1 MEIRRGSSSGY
12 QREEAIAHETGYCR
26 PMTEADLDL
35 TKKNP
40 PAKPSASAYRIV
52 VASGPNAGASIVVD
66 QNGVDRSLV
75 GTSPTSHLRL
85 TDPHVSRRHVVLEPT
100 AAGLSVLDIG
110 STNGTS
116 INGVRIRE
124 ALVGVGAQIAI
135 GDTVPATEQAPTLP
149 EADSFG
155 RMVGASRSSRR
166 LFALGQ
172 HLATTAVPVLVE
184 GEAGTGKA
192 LFAETLHEAS
202 ARAGG
207 PFIIFDVASVPANRA
222 AALLFDPNGLWE
234 RAAGGT
240 LFVAEP
246 ALLPNDVQRRLVR
259 LVEGKERGPAAVRLV
274 VGSRTDLDT
283 AVEDGRVREDF
294 FHAFVGGRVAIAP
307 LRTRRDDVD
316 ALARH
321 FWKELG
327 GQGEIPPGL
336 LERLRAHA
344 WPGNVRELE
353 SVVARHAVAGEI
365 AAPAHM
371 ESTEHDGGFI
381 DRLLDRSLPITQ
393 ARELLI
399 EHFERRYVTR
409 VLERY
414 AQVGEAA
421 AAAGL
426 APRYFRTLKAKYG
439 YGTK

>member
-1 MEIRRGSSSGY
+1 M
-12 QREEAIAHETGYCR
+12 TG
-26 PMTEADLDL
+26 ADVDL

-40 PAKPSASAYRIV
+40 PPMASASAYRIV
-52 VASGPNAGASIVVD
+52 VAKGPDAGASIVVD

-124 ALVGVGAQIAI
+124 AVVGVGAQIAI
-135 GDTVPATEQAPTLP
+135 GDTMLAIEPAAEPAPSLP
-149 EADSFG
+149 EAGSFG
-155 RMVGASRSSRR
+155 RMIGASRSSRR
-166 LFALGQ
+166 VFALGQ
-172 HLATTAVPVLVE
+172 LLASSAVPVLVE

-202 ARAGG
+202 ASAGG
-207 PFIIFDVASVPANRA
+207 PFVVFDVASVPANQA
-222 AALLFDPNGLWE
+222 APLLFGDGTGLWE

-240 LFVAEP
+240 LFIAEP
-246 ALLPNDVQRRLVR
+246 ALLPGDVQRRLVR
-259 LVEGKERGPAAVRLV
+259 LVEGRERSSSSGTAVRLV
-274 VGSRTDLDT
+274 VGSRTDLDA

-294 FHAFVGGRVAIAP
+294 FHVFVGGRVAIAP
-307 LRTRRDDVD
+307 LRTRRDDID

-327 GQGEIPPGL
+327 GAGELPPGL

-365 AAPAHM
+365 AAPVRTAAP
-371 ESTEHDGGFI
+371 EYDGGFI

-399 EHFERRYVTR
+399 EHFERRYITR

-421 AAAGL
+421 AASGL

>member
-1 MEIRRGSSSGY
+1 
-12 QREEAIAHETGYCR
+12 
-26 PMTEADLDL
+26 
-35 TKKNP
+35 
-40 PAKPSASAYRIV
+40 
-52 VASGPNAGASIVVD
+52 
-66 QNGVDRSLV
+66 
-75 GTSPTSHLRL
+75 
-85 TDPHVSRRHVVLEPT
+85 
-100 AAGLSVLDIG
+100 
-110 STNGTS
+110 
-116 INGVRIRE
+116 
-124 ALVGVGAQIAI
+124 
-135 GDTVPATEQAPTLP
+135 
-149 EADSFG
+149 
-155 RMVGASRSSRR
+155 MVGASRPSRR

-172 HLATTAVPVLVE
+172 HLAASAVPVLVE

-202 ARAGG
+202 AHAGG
-207 PFIIFDVASVPANRA
+207 PFIVFDVASVPANRA
-222 AALLFDPNGLWE
+222 APLLFGDGGGLWE

-240 LFVAEP
+240 LFIAEP
-246 ALLPNDVQRRLVR
+246 ALLPGDVQRRLVR
-259 LVEGKERGPAAVRLV
+259 LVEGRERSGAVRLV
-274 VGSRTDLDT
+274 VGSRTDLDV

-294 FHAFVGGRVAIAP
+294 FHAFVGGRVVIAP
-307 LRTRRDDVD
+307 LRTRRDDID

-327 GQGEIPPGL
+327 GAGELPSGL

-365 AAPAHM
+365 AALSHLA
-371 ESTEHDGGFI
+371 STEHDGGFI

>member
-1 MEIRRGSSSGY
+1 MTGS
-12 QREEAIAHETGYCR
+12 
-26 PMTEADLDL
+26 DVDL

-40 PAKPSASAYRIV
+40 PPKASASAYRVV
-52 VASGPNAGASIVVD
+52 VATGPDAGASIIVD

-85 TDPHVSRRHVVLEPT
+85 ADPHVSRRHVVLEPT

-135 GDTVPATEQAPTLP
+135 GDTVLTIEPAAESAQALP
-149 EADSFG
+149 EAGSFG
-155 RMVGASRSSRR
+155 RMVGVSRPSRR

-172 HLATTAVPVLVE
+172 HLAASAVPVLVE

-192 LFAETLHEAS
+192 LFAETLHETS
-202 ARAGG
+202 ARAGA
-207 PFIIFDVASVPANRA
+207 PFVIFDVASVPANRA
-222 AALLFDPNGLWE
+222 ASVLFGDGGAGGPGLGE

-240 LFVAEP
+240 LFIAEP
-246 ALLPNDVQRRLVR
+246 ALLPGDVQRRLVR
-259 LVEGKERGPAAVRLV
+259 LVEGKERGAAAPRLV
-274 VGSRTDLDT
+274 VGSRTDLDA

-294 FHAFVGGRVAIAP
+294 FHAFVGGRVVIAP
-307 LRTRRDDVD
+307 LRSRRDDID

-327 GQGEIPPGL
+327 GPGELPSGL
-336 LERLRAHA
+336 LERLRGHA

-365 AAPAHM
+365 AAVSQLA
-371 ESTEHDGGFI
+371 STEHDGGFI
-381 DRLLDRSLPITQ
+381 DRLLDRSLPISQ

-409 VLERY
+409 VLERH
-414 AQVGEAA
+414 QQIGAA
-421 AAAGL
+421 AAASGL